1 MSVKP
6 IGRDY
11 KRNRRQ
17 SLDFGRWRDFL
28 YGLGCGLAVALLV
41 FVAQRQAYSK
51 NPPAAAS
58 SGRPVPQA
66 GDPRPAPG
74 DENDGEAP
82 QQFDFYDRLPNFEV
96 VVPEKEG
103 HVQRGL
109 AGAPVARPG
118 TYVLQAGS
126 YKSQADAER
135 IRAQL
140 AVQGITATV
149 QRVAVDADVW
159 HRVRIGPSSDLTEI
173 NRLREKLRNVDLD
186 AIVIRVGD

>member
-1 MSVKP
+1 MTAKP

-11 KRNRRQ
+11 KRTRRNGF
-17 SLDFGRWRDFL
+17 DFDRWRDFI
-28 YGLGCGLAVALLV
+28 YGLGCGLAIALVV
-41 FVAQRQAYSK
+41 FIVQRQSMQKSA
-51 NPPAAAS
+51 PAAVTGS
-58 SGRPVPQA
+58 RPVPRSADGQPA
-66 GDPRPAPG
+66 AEDPDA
-74 DENDGEAP
+74 EAP

-103 HVQRGL
+103 QVQRGL
-109 AGAPVARPG
+109 AGAPIERPG

-126 YKSQADAER
+126 YRRQPDAER
-135 IRAQL
+135 VRAQL
-140 AVQGITATV
+140 AIQGVTATV

-173 NRLREKLRNVDLD
+173 NRLREKLRSADLD

>member
-1 MSVKP
+1 MSTKP

-11 KRNRRQ
+11 KRTRRNGF
-17 SLDFGRWRDFL
+17 DFARWRDFI
-28 YGLGCGLAVALLV
+28 YGLGCGLAVALVV
-41 FVAQRQAYSK
+41 FIVQRQSLQKTA
-51 NPPAAAS
+51 PAAVTGS
-58 SGRPVPQA
+58 RPVPRSTDGRPA
-66 GDPRPAPG
+66 GDDPEA
-74 DENDGEAP
+74 EAP

-103 HVQRGL
+103 QVQRGL
-109 AGAPVARPG
+109 AGGPIERPG

-126 YKSQADAER
+126 YRSQPDAER

-140 AVQGITATV
+140 AIQGVTATV

-173 NRLREKLRNVDLD
+173 NRLREKLRSADLD

>member
-1 MSVKP
+1 MSAKP

-11 KRNRRQ
+11 KRTRRNGF
-17 SLDFGRWRDFL
+17 DFGRWRDFI
-28 YGLGCGLAVALLV
+28 YGLACGLAIALV
-41 FVAQRQAYSK
+41 IFIVQRQSLQKSA
-51 NPPAAAS
+51 PAS
-58 SGRPVPQA
+58 VTSNRPVPRSGDARPPA
-66 GDPRPAPG
+66 GDDPDA
-74 DENDGEAP
+74 ETP

-96 VVPEKEG
+96 IVPEKEG

-109 AGAPVARPG
+109 AGAPIERPG

-126 YKSQADAER
+126 YRSQSDAER

-140 AVQGITATV
+140 AIQGVTAAV

-159 HRVRIGPSSDLTEI
+159 HRVRIGPSSDLTEV
-173 NRLREKLRNVDLD
+173 NRLREKLRSADLD

>member
-1 MSVKP
+1 MTAKP

-11 KRNRRQ
+11 KRSRRQ
-17 SLDFGRWRDFL
+17 GFDFARWRDFL

-41 FVAQRQAYSK
+41 FVAQRQSFSK
-51 NPPAAAS
+51 TTPPTTTS
-58 SGRPVPQA
+58 SRPVPQSGEA
-66 GDPRPAPG
+66 RTAPG
-74 DENDGEAP
+74 DESDGETS

-126 YKSQADAER
+126 YKSQTDAER
-135 IRAQL
+135 VRAQL
-140 AVQGITATV
+140 AVQGVTATV

-173 NRLREKLRNVDLD
+173 NRLREKLRTVDLD

>member
-1 MSVKP
+1 MTAKP

-11 KRNRRQ
+11 KRSRRQ
-17 SLDFGRWRDFL
+17 GFDFARWRDFL

-41 FVAQRQAYSK
+41 FVAQRQSFSK
-51 NPPAAAS
+51 TTPPTTTS
-58 SGRPVPQA
+58 SRPVPQSGEA
-66 GDPRPAPG
+66 RSAPG
-74 DENDGEAP
+74 DESDGETQ

-135 IRAQL
+135 VRAQL
-140 AVQGITATV
+140 AVQGVTATV

-159 HRVRIGPSSDLTEI
+159 HRVRIEPSSDLTEI
-173 NRLREKLRNVDLD
+173 NRLREKL
-186 AIVIRVGD
+186 

>member
-1 MSVKP
+1 MRVPRSVD
-6 IGRDY
+6 GR
-11 KRNRRQ
+11 
-17 SLDFGRWRDFL
+17 
-28 YGLGCGLAVALLV
+28 
-41 FVAQRQAYSK
+41 
-51 NPPAAAS
+51 PAAE
-58 SGRPVPQA
+58 
-66 GDPRPAPG
+66 DPDA
-74 DENDGEAP
+74 EAP

-103 HVQRGL
+103 QVQRGL
-109 AGAPVARPG
+109 AGAPIERPG

-126 YKSQADAER
+126 YRSQPDAER

-140 AVQGITATV
+140 AIQGVTATV

-173 NRLREKLRNVDLD
+173 NRLREKLRSADLD

>member
-1 MSVKP
+1 MNRVNAKP

-11 KRNRRQ
+11 KRTRNQ
-17 SLDFGRWRDFL
+17 GFDLGRWRDFL
-28 YGLGCGLAVALLV
+28 LGLGCGLAVALLV
-41 FVAQRQAYSK
+41 FILLRPSPQQAGTG
-51 NPPAAAS
+51 AAA
-58 SGRPVPQA
+58 RPEPRA
-66 GDPRPAPG
+66 ARAAAADDPDAEPA
-74 DENDGEAP
+74 

-103 HVQRGL
+103 QVQRGL
-109 AGAPVARPG
+109 AGGPIERPG

-126 YKSQADAER
+126 YRSQSDAER

-140 AVQGITATV
+140 AIQGITASV

-159 HRVRIGPSSDLTEI
+159 HRVRIGPSSDLAEI
-173 NRLREKLRNVDLD
+173 NRLRDKLRSADLD

>member
-1 MSVKP
+1 MSAKP

-11 KRNRRQ
+11 KRTRRN
-17 SLDFGRWRDFL
+17 SFDFNRWRDFI
-28 YGLGCGLAVALLV
+28 YGLGCGLAIALVV
-41 FVAQRQAYSK
+41 FIVQSQPLQKSA
-51 NPPAAAS
+51 PAS
-58 SGRPVPQA
+58 MTGSRPVPRSTDARRA
-66 GDPRPAPG
+66 GEDPDA
-74 DENDGEAP
+74 EAP

-103 HVQRGL
+103 QVQRGL
-109 AGAPVARPG
+109 AGAPIERPG

-126 YKSQADAER
+126 YRSQPDAER

-140 AVQGITATV
+140 AIQGVTATV

-173 NRLREKLRNVDLD
+173 NRLREKLRSADLD